1 MGLAERRAML
11 EFQQTVFPG
20 LKKQIDDAAGFEVPL
35 EINWDSLAE
44 PDKAYLYSQYW
55 TDIYF
60 DPLIAALKSL
70 CADDLGKGAV
80 KESLKKVEILSTGQ
94 YYDGA
99 GFSFEAGVLRL
110 DDRNVNNQQVK
121 KRTDKIISKIEKA
134 L

>member
-1 MGLAERRAML
+1 M
-11 EFQQTVFPG
+11 
-20 LKKQIDDAAGFEVPL
+20 
-35 EINWDSLAE
+35 
-44 PDKAYLYSQYW
+44 AYLYNQYW